1 MASKI
6 KEEIYTQDGEVKRLL
21 EGEELQAFL
30 EFRASEQLKVEQQKT
45 KAQTRLDILTK
56 LGLLPE
62 EIEALGL

>member
-1 MASKI
+1 MVSKT
-6 KEEIYTQDGEVKRLL
+6 KEEIYTQDGEIKRLL
-21 EGEELQAFL
+21 AGEELQEFL
-30 EFRASEQLKVEQQKT
+30 DYRAGEQLKVEQQKT